1 MSPVAGASLVIRG
14 GTAVLPTGQRR
25 VDIAVRDGVISA
37 IGSEVHDKGD
47 TIDARGLMVLPGVID
62 AHVHFNEP
70 GRADWEGWEAGTRG
84 AAAGGVTTVLEM
96 PLNAHPPTTTVAA
109 FDAKCAVASQQAL
122 VDFGLWGGLVPENL
136 AELESLH
143 HRGVVGFKA
152 FMSNSGIDDFHRVPD
167 GVLAIGLKTTA
178 RLNALVGVHAES
190 HEMVERMGAALIAAG
205 RTDRLAWCEA
215 RPPAAEVDAIR
226 RLLVSM
232 RGAGRNVR
240 VHVVHV
246 SCAEGVAT
254 VDAARSKGL
263 AISAE
268 TCPHYLAFTA
278 TDFARIGPPL
288 KCAPPLRDAAARE
301 ALWQEVLAG
310 RVDLIG
316 SDHSPCPAA
325 DKAKGNEDVWKA
337 WGGIAGIQ
345 ATLPVLMTE
354 GVHARGL
361 SFERIAHLTATAPA
375 QLFGLYPRKGAIA
388 VGADADLALVDTTHE
403 WTFQAGDLQTRSG
416 VSAYLGKTFR
426 GKVVRTIVRG
436 ATVFTDGAV
445 TGTPGWGK
453 LLRPAHAS
461 AN

>member
-1 MSPVAGASLVIRG
+1 
-14 GTAVLPTGQRR
+14 
-25 VDIAVRDGVISA
+25 
-37 IGSEVHDKGD
+37 
-47 TIDARGLMVLPGVID
+47 
-62 AHVHFNEP
+62 
-70 GRADWEGWEAGTRG
+70 
-84 AAAGGVTTVLEM
+84 M

-109 FDAKCAVASQQAL
+109 FDAKCAVASEKAL

-136 AELESLH
+136 AELERLH
-143 HRGVVGFKA
+143 QRGVVGFKA

-167 GVLAIGLKTTA
+167 GVLAIGLKVTA

-190 HEMVERMGAALIAAG
+190 HEMVERMGAELIAAG

-232 RGAGRNVR
+232 RGAGGTVR

-246 SCAEGVAT
+246 SCAEGLAA
-254 VDAARSKGL
+254 VDAARSKGV

-268 TCPHYLAFTA
+268 TCPHYLAFTTA
-278 TDFARIGPPL
+278 DFERIGPPL
-288 KCAPPLRDAAARE
+288 KCAPPVRDAATRD

-325 DKAKGNEDVWKA
+325 DKAKGNEDVWQA

-345 ATLPVLMTE
+345 ATLPVLMTD

-375 QLFGLYPRKGAIA
+375 QLFGLYPRKGTIS
-388 VGADADLALVDTTHE
+388 VGADADLAIVDPE
-403 WTFQAGDLQTRSG
+403 QRWTLGSQDLQTRSG
-416 VSAYLGKTFR
+416 VSAYLGRQFT
-426 GKVVRTIVRG
+426 GKVVRTVARG
-436 ATVFTDGAV
+436 RTVFLDGQV
-445 TGTPGWGK
+445 IGRPGWGR
-453 LLRPAHAS
+453 LQTPQATR
-461 AN
+461 

>member
-1 MSPVAGASLVIRG
+1 VSPVAGASLVIRG

-288 KCAPPLRDAAARE
+288 KCAPPLREAAARE
-301 ALWQEVLAG
+301 ALWHEVLAG

>member
-288 KCAPPLRDAAARE
+288 KCAPPLREAAARE
-301 ALWQEVLAG
+301 ALWHEVLAG